1 MEVTLEKCLKSPPI
15 FKSASQGIHSTM
27 AQKCA
32 FLSPRNIELMKFNP
46 RPGIDVFVGDSSSE
60 KPEEWIVIR
69 LEDLEAMYEFV
80 SKEVIPRFE
89 RFFSK

>member
-1 MEVTLEKCLKSPPI
+1 
-15 FKSASQGIHSTM
+15 M

-69 LEDLEAMYEFV
+69 LEDLEAMSLSV
-80 SKEVIPRFE
+80 K
-89 RFFSK
+89 K